1 MKIFTDFLHMIFIV
15 CLTVVIARV
24 IINRILPGLYPGS
37 TCAVRAS
44 NTGITQSNK
53 RQHIVI

>member
-1 MKIFTDFLHMIFIV
+1 MIHMIFIV
-15 CLTVVIARV
+15 CLTVVIARA
-24 IINRILPGLYPGS
+24 IINISLPELYPGS

-53 RQHIVI
+53 RQHMVI

>member
-1 MKIFTDFLHMIFIV
+1 MIHMIFIV

-24 IINRILPGLYPGS
+24 IINIILPGLYPGS

-44 NTGITQSNK
+44 YTDITQCNK
-53 RQHIVI
+53 RQHMVI